1 MSSPFDFVK
10 SFTSTKEYLYET
22 ESLFLKDYVPFVVN
36 RALSNDPRCAL
47 FVDAIS
53 TYPDLDKK
61 MQHDFY
67 FYGIPKLR
75 TGSMWTKKQ
84 TDSDI
89 NMEYVK
95 ILASDLKVS
104 IERAI
109 EILPLIDEELLAKYE
124 KLQGGKVTKRGK

>member
-10 SFTSTKEYLYET
+10 SFTSTKENLYDNEA
-22 ESLFLKDYVPFVVN
+22 LFLKDYVPFVVN

-53 TYPDLDKK
+53 IYPDLDKK

-84 TDSDI
+84 EADI

-95 ILASDLKVS
+95 IVAKDLNVS
-104 IERAI
+104 IQRAI
-109 EILPLIDEELLAKYE
+109 ELLPLIDEELLDKYG

>member
-10 SFTSTKEYLYET
+10 SFTSTKEYLYDNEA
-22 ESLFLKDYVPFVVN
+22 LFTKDYVAFVVN

-47 FVDAIS
+47 FVDALS

-61 MQHDFY
+61 LQHDFY

-84 TDSDI
+84 QNTDI
-89 NMEYVK
+89 NMDYAK
-95 ILASDLKVS
+95 ILAEDLNVS
-104 IERAI
+104 IQRAI
-109 EILPLIDEELLAKYE
+109 EMLPLIDEELLAKYE
-124 KLQGGKVTKRGK
+124 KLQGGKVVKRGK

>member
-10 SFTSTKEYLYET
+10 SFTSTKENLYENET
-22 ESLFLKDYVPFVVN
+22 LFLKDYVPFVVN
-36 RALSNDPRCAL
+36 RALSNDPRCVL
-47 FVDAIS
+47 FADAIS
-53 TYPDLDKK
+53 IYPDLDKK

-84 TDSDI
+84 EAPI
-89 NMEYVK
+89 NMDHLK
-95 ILASDLKVS
+95 IIANELNVS

-109 EILPLIDEELLAKYE
+109 ELLPLIDEEILDNYG
-124 KLQGGKVTKRGK
+124 KLQGGKVNKRGK